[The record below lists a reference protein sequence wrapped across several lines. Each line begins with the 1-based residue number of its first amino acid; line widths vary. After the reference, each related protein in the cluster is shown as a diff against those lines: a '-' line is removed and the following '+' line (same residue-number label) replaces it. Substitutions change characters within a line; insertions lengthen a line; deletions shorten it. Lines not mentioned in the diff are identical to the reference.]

1 MTERKNKQMPKTVEE
16 LEKIVKLYESDGTT
30 KLFYSLNR
38 KMNELANLLNKQSLD
53 NLDIADPKDK
63 SFERLKIAWNEAASI
78 ATAVEVLGRAAGI
91 TGDEAKDTQ
100 NSKYRITTPES
111 ISDVLGNSAGQR
123 S

>member
-1 MTERKNKQMPKTVEE
+1 MPETVEE
-16 LEKIVKLYESDGTT
+16 LNKRLAQYEQNGAA

-38 KMNELANLLNKQSLD
+38 KMNELADLLNKQSLA

-78 ATAVEVLGRAAGI
+78 ATAVKTLEDAAGI

-100 NSKYRITTPES
+100 IPKFRITTPES
-111 ISDVLGNSAGQR
+111 IADNVGELAGNK
-123 S
+123 